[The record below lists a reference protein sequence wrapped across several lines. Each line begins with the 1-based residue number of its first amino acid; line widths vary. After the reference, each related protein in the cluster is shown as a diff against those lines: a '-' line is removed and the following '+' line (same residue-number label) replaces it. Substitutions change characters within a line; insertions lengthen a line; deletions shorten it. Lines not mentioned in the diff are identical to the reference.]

1 MTVVSMRVEV
11 DAPAEEVWA
20 VIADPRNLPHWDK
33 HIVRVVGV
41 PPEGLSEGARY
52 VSEMRFV
59 ALRANVQGEVLE
71 WDPPRRSTIRLSG
84 VLNATVTTTIEP
96 LDGDRSQLEHVVD
109 YHFRGGLLGDLAAR
123 SLAAVG
129 GAQFALRRG
138 VLAQKR
144 EIEERR

>member
-1 MTVVSMRVEV
+1 MTVVSVRVEV
-11 DAPAEEVWA
+11 DAPQQEVWE
-20 VIADPRNLPHWDK
+20 VVSDPRNLPHWDK
-33 HIVRVVGV
+33 HIVRVLGV

-52 VSEMRFV
+52 VTEMRFV
-59 ALRANVQGEVLE
+59 AFRTKVQGEVLE
-71 WDPPRRSTIRLSG
+71 WDPPRRTTIRLSG
-84 VLNATVTTTIEP
+84 VLTATVTSTVEP
-96 LDGDRSQLEHVVD
+96 LGKDRSQLDHVVD
-109 YHFRGGLLGDLAAR
+109 YQFRGGLLGDLAAR